1 MRGVSVHSSRQREDE
16 RGEVEAEATARC
28 EPEIT
33 RSETTGFNASPT
45 TLQKNLL
52 FFILAISLS
61 FLLSLIPL

>member
-45 TLQKNLL
+45 TLQ
-52 FFILAISLS
+52 
-61 FLLSLIPL
+61 